1 MKTAKFI
8 AALWLSLV
16 TLPHA
21 QTQTTPASTPKT
33 ITKENT
39 IYVPFEKLE
48 DVFAGQEQGV
58 FLPYREFLEMW
69 NKLNLPENIKNVEPP
84 VEGVLAGAQYTGRV
98 TGGVAEIKA
107 KLNFEALKEGWSSLQ
122 LGTGDLALAETK
134 TTAYLSAGDSGHEII
149 FPNKGSYSLEAT
161 IFGRVSVEK
170 GVSTLTLRLPKTAVS
185 QFELLVPD
193 KSLEFTI
200 TPASAFSAIEQEGGT
215 KLAVYFGAS
224 QDITISWIKKGGE
237 TTLPALLFSDVQ
249 TNVRLS
255 AGAVRSDVT
264 TSYRVLRAGVNMFDI
279 TVPVDQQ
286 VLSVEGQN
294 IRDWKTSTEGD
305 TQKIHVELHTPAK
318 DNYSLAIKLES
329 ALPPLPQTLKIPL
342 ITTLGVERQ
351 SGTVNVFGEGDLFV
365 EVSELQGLSQQS
377 IVRAKDA
384 PVPVGS
390 YRHLRLPYA
399 GVIKVSEAKPQIE
412 VSSLTLLTVGIDQLT
427 LNAKFDYLI
436 KKAGV
441 FDVTIGL
448 PEIFSNAVATGP
460 MVETSTITTTDA
472 GSVMNVRFKQ
482 RVSGDLSFNITS
494 EVNRAKPDEPLVVP
508 AFSPAGVERHD
519 ARIGLAIHVSLKAN
533 TAEKGDFLE
542 EDIRN
547 LAGMPVQDPAKSPL
561 TLGFR
566 YRTQADKTAAPAKLS
581 FELRKPRVSAEVF
594 ALVDV
599 REALTRH
606 SWIINYHVDFAG
618 VDDFRI
624 EVPKAIADDIQIEGA
639 NIKERIKT
647 ELNDEKGQPN
657 GKVEMRVV
665 LQDKVLGDYRI
676 TFFHDGVRGEQKAG
690 VVQPV
695 ALQEV
700 KALNVFRETG
710 QIAVIKDGNLEFT
723 KTVANGL
730 EVMDP
735 KELRPEL
742 QRDGI
747 FLAYKYSQHPLALNL
762 DVSKNFYLE
771 VPQAV
776 VTYAVLT
783 SVIAEDQAETT
794 EVIYW
799 VKNNSQQFF
808 SVQLPSR
815 GDKQARLL
823 SDAFVAGEPQQPGKR
838 PDKNE
843 VLIRLPAKQ
852 ANNTEFPVRFVY
864 EVPSPNPGKKLG
876 FRGNFKLD
884 PPQLADVKVLQ
895 SKWTLYL
902 PTTHRYAG
910 FGGSMREEMGQRGWE
925 RVMRGIRLFV
935 PQIGP
940 PAPPSGTLQRS
951 EPPELPTARTA
962 GFDTQLRL
970 EGMKTGLRRMDAPA
984 AVEVAFRGK
993 TYSFLVE
1000 AMLGILGFAGGIYCL
1015 RRNQQERWAYF
1026 IFVGLGALVISGVV
1040 NPRSAAPWQTLAFGV
1055 LGAAFIWIVPGIFRW
1070 IAGFAKRRREAAA
1083 AKNAP
1088 TSFPVHPPAPA
1099 APPVKPASDAPSKPE
1114 DGHDY

>member
-1 MKTAKFI
+1 MKTAKFL

-16 TLPHA
+16 ALPLA
-21 QTQTTPASTPKT
+21 QSQNPSAPAPKT
-33 ITKENT
+33 VTKEST

-48 DVFAGQEQGV
+48 DVFAEQEQGV

-69 NKLNLPENIKNVEPP
+69 NKLNLPENIKKVEPP

-107 KLNFEALKEGWSSLQ
+107 KMNFEALKEGWSSLQ

-134 TTAYLSAGDSGHEII
+134 TTAFLSAGDTGHEII
-149 FPNKGSYSLEAT
+149 FPNKGSYNLEAT
-161 IFGRVSVEK
+161 IFGRVDVEK
-170 GVSTLTLRLPKTAVS
+170 GISTLTLRLPKTAVS
-185 QFELLVPD
+185 QFELVIPD
-193 KSLEFTI
+193 KSLEFTV
-200 TPASAFSAIEQEGGT
+200 TPASAFSAVEQEGGT

-224 QDITISWIKKGGE
+224 QDITVSWIKKGGE

-249 TNVRLS
+249 TNIRVS

-264 TSYRVLRAGVNMFDI
+264 TSYRVLRAGMNTFDI
-279 TVPVDQQ
+279 TVPADQQ
-286 VLSVEGQN
+286 VLNVEGQN

-305 TQKIHVELHTPAK
+305 VQKIHIELHTPAK

-342 ITTLGVERQ
+342 ITTHGVERQ
-351 SGTVNVFGEGDLFV
+351 SGTLNIFGEGDLFV
-365 EVSELQGLSQQS
+365 EVTDLQGLSQQS
-377 IVRAKDA
+377 IVRPKDA
-384 PVPVGS
+384 PAPVGS
-390 YRHLRLPYA
+390 YRHLRLPYG

-412 VSSLTLLTVGIDQLT
+412 VTSQTLLTVGTDQLN
-427 LNAKFDYLI
+427 LNTQFDYKI

-441 FDVTIGL
+441 FDVQIEL
-448 PEIFSNAVATGP
+448 PDQFSNAVAAGP
-460 MVETSTITTTDA
+460 MVETSTVATTNGKT
-472 GSVMNVRFKQ
+472 VMSVRFKQ
-482 RVSGDLSFNITS
+482 RALGDLTFNVTG
-494 EVNRAKPDEPLVVP
+494 EVNRSKPDEPLVVP
-508 AFSPAGVERHD
+508 AFRPVAVERHD
-519 ARIGLAIHVSLKAN
+519 ARVGLAIHVSLKAN
-533 TAEKGDFLE
+533 TADKGDFLE

-547 LAGMPVQDPAKSPL
+547 LATLPVLDATKAPL

-566 YRTQADKTAAPAKLS
+566 YRTQTDKAAIPAKLS

-594 ALVDV
+594 VLVDV

-606 SWIINYHVDFAG
+606 SWVLNYHVDFAG

-647 ELNDEKGQPN
+647 ELKDDKGQLT
-657 GKVEMRVV
+657 GKIEWRVV
-665 LQDKVLGDYRI
+665 LQDKVLGDYRL
-676 TFFHDGVRGEQKAG
+676 TFSHDGVRGEQKAG

-723 KTVANGL
+723 KTEATGL

-747 FLAYKYSQHPLALNL
+747 FLAYKYSQHPITLNL
-762 DVSKNFYLE
+762 GVSKNFYLD

-843 VLIRLPAKQ
+843 VMIRLPAKQ
-852 ANNTEFPVRFVY
+852 ANNTEFSVRFVY

-902 PTTHRYAG
+902 PTTHRYAT
-910 FGGSMREEMGQRGWE
+910 FGGAMREEMGQRGWE
-925 RVMRGIRLFV
+925 RVMRGVRLFV
-935 PQIGP
+935 PQVGP
-940 PAPPSGTLQRS
+940 PAPASGTIQRS
-951 EPPELPTARTA
+951 EPPELPPAKTA

-970 EGMKTGLRRMDAPA
+970 EGLKTGLRRMDAPA
-984 AVEVAFRGK
+984 TVEVAFRGK
-993 TYSFLVE
+993 TYSFLLE
-1000 AMLGILGFAGGIYCL
+1000 AMLGILGFAGGIFFL
-1015 RRNQQERWAYF
+1015 RRTLQQRWAYF
-1026 IFVGLGALVISGVV
+1026 IFVGLGALVLSGVV

-1055 LGAAFIWIVPGIFRW
+1055 LGAALIWLVLGFFRRV
-1070 IAGFAKRRREAAA
+1070 AAFAKCRREAAA
-1083 AKNAP
+1083 ARNAARV
-1088 TSFPVHPPAPA
+1088 FPDVHPPAPA
-1099 APPVKPASDAPSKPE
+1099 APPVKPASEAPTKSEDKP
-1114 DGHDY
+1114 